1 LCFAV
6 YLIQASALRLGR
18 VDQPEGFL
26 QGGSEYFKKG
36 LADLDLTAAE
46 VEKNSAPSASPDILS
61 KIPADVSMEAQAIAA
76 IAMANNMSVADA
88 KAKLDHANLIV
99 ERVKAKEQ
107 EVYDASRIAVAEGI
121 TRAEA
126 LDRIHA
132 IKAGKAPK
140 PAAENPV
147 KEALAKAAP
156 AKAAAEPAEKAAP
169 AEAPKPAKENPVKA
183 ALAKAAPAKAAE
195 EPAKKA
201 APAEA
206 PKPAKENPVK
216 AALAKAAPAKAAPA
230 KAAPAKAAAEKAAPA
245 PAKFSKAKATR
256 AKTAAAKRHYEKK
269 MQEAKKEK
277 AAHAAAATASLDA
290 ATRKSHNM
298 VTTKMG
304 HQKRA

>member
-1 LCFAV
+1 
-6 YLIQASALRLGR
+6 
-18 VDQPEGFL
+18 
-26 QGGSEYFKKG
+26 
-36 LADLDLTAAE
+36 
-46 VEKNSAPSASPDILS
+46 
-61 KIPADVSMEAQAIAA
+61 MEAQAIAA

-156 AKAAAEPAEKAAP
+156 AKAAP

-183 ALAKAAPAKAAE
+183 ALAKAAPAK
-195 EPAKKA
+195 KA

-206 PKPAKENPVK
+206 
-216 AALAKAAPAKAAPA
+216 
-230 KAAPAKAAAEKAAPA
+230 A

>member
-1 LCFAV
+1 
-6 YLIQASALRLGR
+6 
-18 VDQPEGFL
+18 
-26 QGGSEYFKKG
+26 
-36 LADLDLTAAE
+36 
-46 VEKNSAPSASPDILS
+46 
-61 KIPADVSMEAQAIAA
+61 MEAQAIAA

-140 PAAENPV
+140 PATENPV

-156 AKAAAEPAEKAAP
+156 AMAAAEPAEKAAP

-183 ALAKAAPAKAAE
+183 ALA
-195 EPAKKA
+195 
-201 APAEA
+201 EA
-206 PKPAKENPVK
+206 
-216 AALAKAAPAKAAPA
+216 
-230 KAAPAKAAAEKAAPA
+230 A

-269 MQEAKKEK
+269 MREAKKEK